1 MSLRDRL
8 TVLNVVLVGGLFVFF
23 GVVAYVAVSLL
34 LYKQIDDS
42 LEAAAR
48 QVVKQAN
55 ANVSGQM
62 LEVIAPN
69 LSLTANIY
77 IQVWSGETLVDAYPR
92 LEFAEPIDPA
102 GIRSAQAIYRNV
114 KIGEWRARSLSV
126 PLTLDG
132 RVIGAVQV
140 ATNLDVVETARS
152 NLLSVLVFATMIGI
166 TIASIASRGTVSQL
180 IAPLD
185 SITAAADQINRADDL
200 SRRVPYE
207 GSQEDEVGQ
216 LVHAFNQT
224 LERLEGLFTSQ
235 QRFLADVSHELRT
248 PLTVIKGNVDLMRR
262 TKEFDPEMLD
272 SIEQESGRL
281 TRLVL
286 DLLLLAKAETGQL
299 PLNKSAVE
307 FDSLLLEVFNEMRI
321 LAGGRVHLKLMEID
335 QLQVYGDRDRLKQ
348 VLINLIANAI
358 KFTPAGG
365 DIFLSLSRAS
375 DHAKLIVRDTG
386 PGIPTDDLPYIFERF
401 YRAEK
406 SRTRSAASGFGLGLS
421 IAHWIVEQHGGR
433 IEVNSQEGKGTTF
446 AIWVPLGK

>member
-1 MSLRDRL
+1 LSLRDRL
-8 TVLNVVLVGGLFVFF
+8 TLLNVILVGGLFVFF

-48 QVVKQAN
+48 QVIEQAN

-92 LEFAEPIDPA
+92 LDFADPIDPS

-140 ATNLDVVETARS
+140 AANLDVVETARS
-152 NLLSVLVFATMIGI
+152 NLLSVLVFATALGI
-166 TIASIASRGTVSQL
+166 AIAAIASRETVGQL

-185 SITAAADQINRADDL
+185 AITAAADQINRADDL

-207 GSQEDEVGQ
+207 GPPEDEVGQ

-224 LERLEGLFTSQ
+224 LERLEVLFASQ

-262 TKEFDPEMLD
+262 MKEFDPEMLD

-286 DLLLLAKAETGQL
+286 DLLLLAKAETGQI

-307 FDSLLLEVFNEMRI
+307 FDSLLLEVFNEMRV
-321 LAGGRVHLKLMEID
+321 LAGGRVQLKLMEID
-335 QLQVYGDRDRLKQ
+335 QLQVHGDRDRLKQ

-358 KFTPAGG
+358 KFTPTGG
-365 DIFLSLSRAS
+365 EVFLSLSRSS
-375 DHAKLIVRDTG
+375 DHAKVIVRDTG
-386 PGIPTDDLPYIFERF
+386 PGIPADDLPYIFERF

-446 AIWVPLGK
+446 AIWLPLLK

>member
-1 MSLRDRL
+1 M
-8 TVLNVVLVGGLFVFF
+8 GGLFVFF

-48 QVVKQAN
+48 QVIEQAN

-92 LEFAEPIDPA
+92 LDFADPIDPS

-140 ATNLDVVETARS
+140 AANLDVVETARS
-152 NLLSVLVFATMIGI
+152 NLLSVLVFATALGI
-166 TIASIASRGTVSQL
+166 AIAAIASRETVGQL

-185 SITAAADQINRADDL
+185 AITAAADQINRADDL

-207 GSQEDEVGQ
+207 GPPEDEVGQ

-224 LERLEGLFTSQ
+224 LERLEVLFASQ

-262 TKEFDPEMLD
+262 MKEFDPEMLD

-286 DLLLLAKAETGQL
+286 DLLLLAKAETGQI

-307 FDSLLLEVFNEMRI
+307 FDSLLLEVFNEMRV
-321 LAGGRVHLKLMEID
+321 LAGGRVQLKLMEID
-335 QLQVYGDRDRLKQ
+335 QLQVHGDRDRLKQ

-358 KFTPAGG
+358 KFTPTGG
-365 DIFLSLSRAS
+365 EVFLSLSRSS
-375 DHAKLIVRDTG
+375 DHAKVIVRDTG
-386 PGIPTDDLPYIFERF
+386 PGIPADDLPYIFERF

-446 AIWVPLGK
+446 AIWLPLLK